1 MSHRRGCLALAGLL
15 FVTGALHFATPRTF
29 DRMIPQWVPG
39 DRRQWTLVSGAA
51 ELLSGALLLGR
62 RTARAGG
69 WAAAATFVVVY
80 PANVQA
86 ALDASGWTLSW
97 FLLLIRLPLQ
107 APLIIWAFGCRRS
120 DTHTH
125 T

>member
-1 MSHRRGCLALAGLL
+1 L

-29 DRMIPQWVPG
+29 DRMIPQWMPG
-39 DRRQWTLVSGAA
+39 ARRQWTLASGAA

-86 ALDASGWTLSW
+86 ALDTSGWSLLRI
-97 FLLLIRLPLQ
+97 LLLIRLPLQ
-107 APLIIWAFGCRRS
+107 PPLILWALSCRRE
-120 DTHTH
+120 
-125 T
+125 